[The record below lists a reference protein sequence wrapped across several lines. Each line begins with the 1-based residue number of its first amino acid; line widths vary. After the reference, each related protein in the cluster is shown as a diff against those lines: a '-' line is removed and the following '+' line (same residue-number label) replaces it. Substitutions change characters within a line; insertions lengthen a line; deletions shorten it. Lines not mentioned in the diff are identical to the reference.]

1 MIFIKK
7 DEERYNI
14 GQTFFSKKQSKD
26 LCRVAVAFFLRYFIL
41 EKIRA
46 VSTALQF
53 FQYELSSKSM
63 QSMRNFKL
71 YRVLENRTVSVPG
84 KI

>member
-14 GQTFFSKKQSKD
+14 GQNFFSKKQLKD
-26 LCRVAVAFFLRYFIL
+26 LCRAAVAFFLRYFIP
-41 EKIRA
+41 EKLRA
-46 VSTALQF
+46 VSTALQL
-53 FQYELSSKSM
+53 FQYELLSKFM

-71 YRVLENRTVSVPG
+71 YRVLE
-84 KI
+84 